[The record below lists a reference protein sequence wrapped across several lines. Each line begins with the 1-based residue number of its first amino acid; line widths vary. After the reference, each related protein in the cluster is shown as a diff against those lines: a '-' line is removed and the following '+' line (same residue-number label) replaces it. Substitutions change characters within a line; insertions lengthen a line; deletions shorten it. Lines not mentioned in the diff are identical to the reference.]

1 MGFSVIMLFFSL
13 AFFSYS
19 ISDLSLAEEGEEL
32 EDEENLWMINL
43 DDYVVLTWV
52 ANTVEYLTAL
62 YLYVDD
68 PYSATS
74 VVLRYDSWL
83 NALVLNSSIDAN
95 ALGIWYNDFWEW
107 VVWSVFVWWSGNK
120 LYMNTIG
127 ILDEYWDWTGSR
139 NWKNDS
145 AVVIW
150 WERNTA
156 GQAWSVVVW
165 WRDVSIGA
173 TQGLAVVWS
182 DNVWVN
188 NSAVTVVLWGKN
200 VYFGAW
206 AWHWFYAWYNLHWGY
221 SNFLIWSWIDA
232 QSAQHYSLNLGN
244 TFAWSSAASWLAIK
258 GWGLWWQR
266 WFYVNS
272 ENGLW
277 LNTSTPRLTFDARS
291 WWPLKLKRSRWI
303 LDKEMV
309 FTDDGSRIL
318 CDDEKK
324 SGKFRWTV
332 VYVQLLDDDDQ
343 FVTAWFCWCNGK
355 AWTPLSNDTVT
366 QYVCTNINS
375 WDRKENCLGAE
386 KLHNVITHTG
396 TEWYQRWDE
405 EANGWSWDWI
415 KLNWTFW
422 WVPGLLSWMQR
433 ECVYSCKVWYHPDTK
448 SPQGWFTWDCVPC
461 TTIKNW
467 TFISPWTWLDD
478 CQFACNAWYKYNWW
492 VAPNERANKWCAPCN
507 YWEWTTWMNQSIMC
521 ERCEY
526 PIWISARLKN
536 SDWSPMKFYSWS
548 MWDAVAKTW
557 TWEPY
562 FRGFTNFSRNW
573 KYGCDFDC
581 ASWFIYSFGWSEWSN
596 TCTECW
602 TGTYSDWWKSTS
614 CSSCRNKPMW
624 SISFSWTDISWK
636 FHSSQNNI
644 IEEKD
649 VAWYTSKWLTWAMSC
664 EWTCNPTI
672 WLVKVK
678 EWDNWRCKCPEGT
691 HLESLGGKAQC
702 VSNKMDVVCA
712 WELWEYAIRG
722 PHIFTWA
729 VWNGSWTN
737 FAWEQKY
744 WTYSDVDDP
753 SKLKACEWTCPHWYQ
768 RDEGSNNCRPILVGE
783 CKFNW
788 THISSD
794 YTSAFWDNPN
804 NLCSKAVAG
813 WNINVRKVY
822 INYYDDKKGT
832 DKEHQFQYYPQTS
845 HPRSQPTSPTT
856 NKIKY
861 LVSWTC
867 EWFEYD
873 PKFSAS
879 CYAYWDWPEAEGKC
893 DNDRRSDWKANSSC
907 ATDFT
912 NCNDYKSCPP
922 IRNES
927 TSSDWHWKT
936 WVCPWVYGWKQ
947 SKLCHSCDD
956 GYSWKNEGENGQ
968 GKCIADKADWVCV
981 NPPEN
986 DDNMSFGAKKYVIP
1000 FDSDKNEYTPETMP
1014 YVLKAST
1021 EDLAPCEYACN
1032 TWYTWWYAWQKCMP
1046 LAEPHDCKD
1055 YPTNTDHI
1063 IFWPKTYS
1071 WVFTEWGYVVLTK
1084 TIFTYV
1090 GDEKTDNLSACE
1102 FMCDGWFYWDGD
1114 SCEGYDPVEVPPKC
1128 GSVSEDCP
1136 IFTACDTSKSACQT
1150 SCNEECYEDNVCED
1164 CVDNCDEN
1172 DENYSGCIAEFNEC
1186 VSGYNACLS
1195 TRSTCIGIC
1204 DSTCSCSN
1212 VCDWK
1217 CGSCEDY
1224 IEVYDENACTGGY
1237 LDGKV
1242 ERESANK
1249 YKWSC
1254 SSNNKDKDW
1263 NDYKVTIS
1271 CGQDAPEYY
1280 YCDDYHYEFGNA
1292 HPIGKRFFT
1301 SEPST
1306 TANVLYAND
1315 WEAAWK
1321 SCSFACNEWFSLIDG
1336 KCKMCKQWVMKEVNG
1351 EFVCVEMTSK
1361 CPPDSTYNEENNTCT
1376 QYWNCKRWNN
1386 FDNSLPE
1393 HAIIPGF
1400 TDEPDPIAY
1409 FRPLWGGTAEY
1420 RRCYDDPLKAKANT
1434 CSFTCAP
1441 GFICSEWWYDAKCI
1455 DKTVWPFSCAS
1466 SVHINN
1472 DSAYILKNPTV
1483 NTKTE
1488 NYLFTYFEYIDKR
1501 FDSQDEFESYAKG
1514 VWTFKW
1520 EWCYYSC
1527 KSWYFYAT
1535 SAPNSPYKGCYT
1547 SEEMNAYECAKTPN
1561 AWWYIEYT
1569 LKPKKTGQDWTYFEN
1584 YADYE
1589 KGKSEWCA
1597 WTCETWS
1604 TAYNIDWKT
1613 VCLKKCPE
1621 GKYFS
1626 ASSFYLGWCYSCA
1639 EWTVPNKD
1647 DLLAGIV
1654 PKSCRDICWEFPG
1667 TFYSKT
1673 LWACVES
1680 TPIDDPSNPN
1690 NPNNP
1695 NNPDPWNN
1703 NGNNWAD
1710 IAAKS
1715 CESRWLKSVYI
1726 SPHWYCI
1733 LWTPEE

>member
-19 ISDLSLAEEGEEL
+19 ISDLSLAEESEEL

-318 CDDEKK
+318 CDDEKQ

-332 VYVQLLDDDDQ
+332 VYVQLLDDDNQ

-386 KLHNVITHTG
+386 KLNNVIIHTG

-768 RDEGSNNCRPILVGE
+768 QDGDSNNCKPILLGK
-783 CKFNW
+783 CSSINW

-794 YTSAFWDNPN
+794 YNSSFWDSPS
-804 NLCSKAVAG
+804 NLCAPGKYVAG
-813 WNINVRKVY
+813 ANLHLTKVH
-822 INYYDDKKGT
+822 INYYVGT
-832 DKEHQFQYYPQTS
+832 DPADFQFYPTYS
-845 HPRSQPTSPTT
+845 NAVNT
-856 NKIKY
+856 NKAKY
-861 LVSWTC
+861 LITWTC

-879 CYAYWDWPEAEGKC
+879 CYAYWDWQSDDGQCK
-893 DNDRRSDWKANSSC
+893 NDVRSDGIAQAVCDTNF
-907 ATDFT
+907 D
-912 NCNDYKSCPP
+912 NCNVYRSCPP
-922 IRNES
+922 IRDEKAS
-927 TSSDWHWKT
+927 ADWHWKT
-936 WVCPWVYGWKQ
+936 WVCPWVFGWKK
-947 SKLCHSCDD
+947 SWPCHSCDETYVWD
-956 GYSWKNEGENGQ
+956 ASE
-968 GKCIADKADWVCV
+968 GKCVSDKDKWRCEWWR
-981 NPPEN
+981 PE
-986 DDNMSFGAKKYVIP
+986 DDPDTLEFWPEVYVIP
-1000 FDSDKNEYTPETMP
+1000 FDEELDDYAPKTMP
-1014 YVLKAST
+1014 YTLVT
-1021 EDLAPCEYACN
+1021 WNVDLWPCTYKCKEWYVWQRKSAKCVPISRELSCEWDSSIEYAIYWKKTYRMVFSEITDDYVLDPLTFKKWFNPVVEKTNELWECEFICDDEHY
-1032 TWYTWWYAWQKCMP
+1032 WDELAWACLEYPDVIEYP
-1046 LAEPHDCKD
+1046 LCWKVVDDCKD
-1055 YPTNTDHI
+1055 HD
-1063 IFWPKTYS
+1063 KD
-1071 WVFTEWGYVVLTK
+1071 L
-1084 TIFTYV
+1084 
-1090 GDEKTDNLSACE
+1090 D
-1102 FMCDGWFYWDGD
+1102 
-1114 SCEGYDPVEVPPKC
+1114 
-1128 GSVSEDCP
+1128 DC
-1136 IFTACDTSKSACQT
+1136 KQKRK
-1150 SCNEECYEDNVCED
+1150 SCNEDLNSALKCERDLELCENSCETAYNNCVAGCKGKENEESCIETCDTDYDEDECVEDNCIPCSYDSDDFDCDGDYSKCEE
-1164 CVDNCDEN
+1164 NCRP
-1172 DENYSGCIAEFNEC
+1172 CIPD
-1186 VSGYNACLS
+1186 
-1195 TRSTCIGIC
+1195 TT
-1204 DSTCSCSN
+1204 
-1212 VCDWK
+1212 K
-1217 CGSCEDY
+1217 
-1224 IEVYDENACTGGY
+1224 ACTRWE
-1237 LDGKV
+1237 LSWEP
-1242 ERESANK
+1242 ERKGPND
-1249 YKWSC
+1249 YRWSC
-1254 SSNNKDKDW
+1254 YTDKGWSLDCGGEEILYSCDTMTIQNAHTVGKRDKLTYQEYIDYPNKL
-1263 NDYKVTIS
+1263 YKV
-1271 CGQDAPEYY
+1271 
-1280 YCDDYHYEFGNA
+1280 
-1292 HPIGKRFFT
+1292 
-1301 SEPST
+1301 SE
-1306 TANVLYAND
+1306 
-1315 WEAAWK
+1315 AWSK
-1321 SCSFACNEWFSLIDG
+1321 PCSFACNEWYSFIVNSDYPDWACVICKEWVVSLQIEYCTIMING
-1336 KCKMCKQWVMKEVNG
+1336 KCWEDEYYDKVKKKCFKMGNCYSNYWTVVN
-1351 EFVCVEMTSK
+1351 
-1361 CPPDSTYNEENNTCT
+1361 
-1376 QYWNCKRWNN
+1376 
-1386 FDNSLPE
+1386 NSMPE
-1393 HAIIPGF
+1393 HAYVPSYWNNNLYMRPFDDG
-1400 TDEPDPIAY
+1400 DEAI
-1409 FRPLWGGTAEY
+1409 
-1420 RRCYDDPLKAKANT
+1420 RRQCYEDKSNVSPNT
-1434 CSFTCAP
+1434 CSYTCEDWYYCTQS
-1441 GFICSEWWYDAKCI
+1441 GDGSCSEWPFYCFQSHVNDA
-1455 DKTVWPFSCAS
+1455 
-1466 SVHINN
+1466 
-1472 DSAYILKNPTV
+1472 SAYIYKNPTATSPKRA
-1483 NTKTE
+1483 N
-1488 NYLFTYFEYIDKR
+1488 NFLFVDYTHVDWK
-1501 FDSQDEFESYAKG
+1501 FDSYEDFESSAISKYG
-1514 VWTFKW
+1514 S
-1520 EWCYYSC
+1520 EWCYFAC
-1527 KSWYFYAT
+1527 KSWYTFQD
-1535 SAPNSPYKGCYT
+1535 SPSRLAIWCYST
-1547 SEEMNAYECAKTPN
+1547 AELGAYECTNAPN
-1561 AWWYIEYT
+1561 VWWFIERTEKPKVKNQEWKWRDDYSAYEEIKADWCAATCQPQSRIVEKNWQKICLKNCPSDKYFNPWGFT
-1569 LKPKKTGQDWTYFEN
+1569 LGWWCSDCPEWQVPDKVNNLLDWVPTQCMNACKQFWDDLVYDKKTGSCVWRWYSAEDCEDHGWYWGMVDWRLQCII
-1584 YADYE
+1584 
-1589 KGKSEWCA
+1589 W
-1597 WTCETWS
+1597 
-1604 TAYNIDWKT
+1604 
-1613 VCLKKCPE
+1613 VPE
-1621 GKYFS
+1621 
-1626 ASSFYLGWCYSCA
+1626 
-1639 EWTVPNKD
+1639 V
-1647 DLLAGIV
+1647 
-1654 PKSCRDICWEFPG
+1654 
-1667 TFYSKT
+1667 
-1673 LWACVES
+1673 
-1680 TPIDDPSNPN
+1680 
-1690 NPNNP
+1690 
-1695 NNPDPWNN
+1695 
-1703 NGNNWAD
+1703 
-1710 IAAKS
+1710 
-1715 CESRWLKSVYI
+1715 
-1726 SPHWYCI
+1726 
-1733 LWTPEE
+1733 